1 MTVRMLALAAL
12 GVLTATSALAQSVGS
27 QFHVPDLSGVYRCV
41 RNCAGAGP
49 AHIAQ
54 RGWRLE
60 LINEVGEP
68 STAWIRQPG
77 YMWVQSWNEGAVY
90 SPDGFTIQFGNGTV
104 WVLVLPTPAPGWRY

>member
-1 MTVRMLALAAL
+1 MTVRMFAFAAL
-12 GVLTATSALAQSVGS
+12 GALTATSALAQSVGS
-27 QFHVPDLSGVYRCV
+27 QFRVPDLSGVYRCV

-49 AHIAQ
+49 AHITQ
-54 RGWRLE
+54 RGWQLE

-104 WVLVLPTPAPGWRY
+104 WVLVDPTPAPGWRY